1 MTKAYELPAPGETF
15 DTKLFKLGKPCKR
28 NHIHA
33 DGLTL
38 RLVKSRI
45 CLLCSRIDSIERQ
58 RKRRANPDCRQ
69 RDAEARI
76 AKRKRDGRPSRSK
89 YGLPYTPR
97 QEPAV
102 YAMRAAIRRAGK
114 LPSVA
119 GLVETQQHQ
128 HWAANPD
135 DRRAIMNPWEAQ
147 KSQWQYLTDH
157 SYRLYHRQKS
167 KHYKAMKRGNHS
179 ALIPGAELLNRW
191 AEFDHAC
198 AYCGKPDHRADELEL
213 EHVIPIGRGG
223 DHHLSNIVPACH
235 RCNQS
240 KKRHNAFDWYQ
251 QQLFYSDARWQKIC
265 AILNK
270 RELTW
275 HQMRLIA

>member
-1 MTKAYELPAPGETF
+1 MPKAYELPAPGTTF
-15 DTKLFKLGKPCKR
+15 DPQRWKLGALCKR
-28 NHIHA
+28 GHDWA
-33 DGLTL
+33 DGQSL
-38 RLVKSRI
+38 
-45 CLLCSRIDSIERQ
+45 
-58 RKRRANPDCRQ
+58 
-69 RDAEARI
+69 RDAVYGYCPFCRYCPEAKAKR
-76 AKRKRDGRPSRSK
+76 AKAAAYKRKRDGRPSRSK
-89 YGLPYTPR
+89 YGLPYTR
-97 QEPAV
+97 QGERNIIQ
-102 YAMRAAIRRAGK
+102 MRAAIRRAGK
-114 LPSVA
+114 LPSVPA
-119 GLVETQQHQ
+119 LVQQQQFQ

-135 DRRAIMNPWEAQ
+135 DRRAIITPWKVQQAQ
-147 KSQWQYLTDH
+147 WLYLTDH

-167 KHYKAMKRGNHS
+167 KHYKAIKRGNHS

-213 EHVIPIGRGG
+213 EHVIPISRGG

-240 KKRHNAFDWYQ
+240 KGRRNAIDWYQ
-251 QQLFYSDARWQKIC
+251 HQPFYSDAKWEKIC

-270 RELTW
+270 REPTW